1 MPLKNPRLHEKKYN
15 EHLSIVVPFDNPPYE
30 ALKACL

>member
-1 MPLKNPRLHEKKYN
+1 MKRNTMNN